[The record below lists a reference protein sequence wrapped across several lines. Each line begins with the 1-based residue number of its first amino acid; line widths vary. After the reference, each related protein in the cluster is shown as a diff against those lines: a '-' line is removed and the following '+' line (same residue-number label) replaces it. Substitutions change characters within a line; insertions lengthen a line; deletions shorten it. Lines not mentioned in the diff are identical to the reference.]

1 MSYIKENLNFP
12 IGLNTLSFTT
22 MLYNNQQEQL
32 RKEITE
38 ELKINIRKEFQD
50 EIEKQSEQIRKEFQ
64 DEMERQIKQIRKE
77 FQDEMEKHKEISD
90 GNFVHILKN

>member
-12 IGLNTLSFTT
+12 LGLNTLSFTT
-22 MLYNNQQEQL
+22 MLYNNQQEQFV
-32 RKEITE
+32 KEITE

-50 EIEKQSEQIRKEFQ
+50 EMEQYIKQIRKEFK
-64 DEMERQIKQIRKE
+64 DEIEQHIKQIRKE
-77 FQDEMEKHKEISD
+77 FQDEIEKHKEILD